1 MKKQILYLP
10 EIIADIKS
18 KKELHALDD
27 DFIEKKVEQFF
38 HNISNHQYKEKIL
51 QKLSTVKTYKQF
63 MKSNERDFLIKG
75 VRTELRKVYGAFILE
90 EYEKKQ
96 KILARMQN
104 ENDESIHEELLHLHK
119 STHERFTH
127 YMQLYS
133 TIFGAIAT
141 FRDAEKLPLQKQ
153 FIILDLA
160 CGLNPISNIYFRDKI
175 KKYYA
180 SDISSEDCEFLETY
194 FKKTS
199 VPHETFALDLVDK
212 KSHERLSKIPVDI
225 CFIFKTLD
233 GLERVERN
241 ITEHLLISIHTKF
254 FAITFPTLSIGGL
267 RKIDVKRRVWLERLF
282 DKLRWPYEK
291 HEIENELLYVVKK
304 TTE

>member
-1 MKKQILYLP
+1 MALLPYLS
-10 EIIADIKS
+10 EIIIDIKS

-27 DFIEKKVEQFF
+27 TFVKQKIVEFFNDISSYQEKD
-38 HNISNHQYKEKIL
+38 KIKL
-51 QKLSTVKTYKQF
+51 KLSSIKTYKQF
-63 MKSNERDFLIKG
+63 AKSKEHDFLIKG
-75 VRTELRKVYGAFILE
+75 VRSELRKVYGAFILN
-90 EYEKKQ
+90 EYGKKEKL
-96 KILARMQN
+96 LARLQAN
-104 ENDESIHEELLHLHK
+104 NIDDHTALLKLHK
-119 STHERFTH
+119 STNERLSHAPELFER
-127 YMQLYS
+127 
-133 TIFGAIAT
+133 IFSRMHVMDPSMKPPYRIM
-141 FRDAEKLPLQKQ
+141 
-153 FIILDLA
+153 DLA
-160 CGLNPISNIYFRDKI
+160 CGLNPLCTIYFRDKI

-180 SDISSEDCEFLETY
+180 SDISSEDCNFLTTY
-194 FKKTS
+194 FKKTTLDTEIF
-199 VPHETFALDLVDK
+199 PMDLVDK
-212 KSHERLSKIPVDI
+212 KNHEKLSKILVDI